1 MKIKLL
7 FLLIFLPY
15 LAFSQ
20 HQLLQLNAEERYWY
34 ENALLRDSQQV
45 HRSIRPWRTQEL
57 RSYSRKA
64 DLLPDTVLKKGGFG
78 DWLVRKA
85 LYEDLLSAR
94 GEDYYLSVNPIVHFR
109 GGNEAASDFNPT
121 YRNSRGVRLEVEL
134 GKVSAYSTLVETQAR
149 LPAQVQAFVQ
159 QNRGVVPGYWL
170 SKSFNRDGRDYAY
183 ATGEIA
189 YTPNANFHFR
199 LGQGKQ
205 FIGEGYRSMLISDN
219 TVNYPFFR
227 METSFWKF
235 RYVNTWAILND
246 LRPSVQRGD
255 IYGKKY
261 LSMHYLS
268 INIGQ
273 RLNLGLFEGI
283 MWGDELN
290 RYGFDLSFLNPV
302 ILYRP
307 LEFKQGFRGGNTLMG
322 LQASY
327 QFKNG
332 MLAYGQ
338 MALDEFNSS
347 AVFNWSE
354 GNWVNMMAW
363 QLGLKWG
370 DALGIRNLF
379 LRSEYNIARPYTYAH
394 REIITNWGHYQQP
407 LAHPWGANFEEFLLR
422 AHYRTG
428 RWSFLAALHYGDL
441 GRDAEDENWGGDI
454 YQSWESR
461 PSNTGVFVGQGQSSD
476 LTYFRIE
483 STFTLNPRY
492 NLQLHAGYQN
502 RSETATVGGF
512 PDSRWWYVGLRT
524 NVYDSYQDF

>member
-1 MKIKLL
+1 MKLKNL
-7 FLLIFLPY
+7 FLFILLPY
-15 LAFSQ
+15 CASSQ
-20 HQLLQLNAEERYWY
+20 HQLLQLNAEERFWY
-34 ENALLRDSQQV
+34 ENTLLRDTQQI
-45 HRSIRPWRTQEL
+45 HSSIRPWRTKEL
-57 RSYSRKA
+57 LPYSRKS
-64 DLLPDTVLKKGGFG
+64 DILPDTVLKKGGLG
-78 DWLVRKA
+78 DWLVRKT

-94 GEDYYLSVNPIVHFR
+94 GDDYYLTANPIAVFQ
-109 GGNEAASDFNPT
+109 GGNDAAGTTNPA
-121 YRNSRGVRLEVEL
+121 YRNSRGVRLEVAL
-134 GKVSAYSTLVETQAR
+134 GKVSVYSTLVETQAR
-149 LPAQVQAFVQ
+149 LPAHVQAFVQ
-159 QNRGVVPGYWL
+159 QNRGVVPSYWL
-170 SKSFNRDGRDYAY
+170 SKSFQEDGRDYAY
-183 ATGEIA
+183 TAGEIA
-189 YTPNANFHFR
+189 YTPNQNFHFR

-246 LRPSVQRGD
+246 LRPSVQRGNVF
-255 IYGKKY
+255 GKKY

-307 LEFKQGFRGGNTLMG
+307 LEFKQGFAGGNTLLG

-327 QFKNG
+327 QFGNG
-332 MLAYGQ
+332 MMAYGQ
-338 MALDEFNSS
+338 MALDEFLSS

-363 QLGLKWG
+363 QVGLKWG

-379 LRSEYNIARPYTYAH
+379 LRAEYNLARPYTYAH
-394 REIITNWGHYQQP
+394 REVITNWGHYQQP

-428 RWSFLAALHYGDL
+428 RWSLLAALHYGNL
-441 GRDAEDENWGGDI
+441 GRNGEGENWGGDI
-454 YQSWESR
+454 FQSWEDRSLD
-461 PSNTGVFVGQGQSSD
+461 TGVFVGQGNASN
-476 LTYFRIE
+476 LTFFRIE
-483 STFTLNPRY
+483 SSFTLNPHY

-512 PDSRWWYVGLRT
+512 PDSRWFYVGLRT
-524 NVYDSYQDF
+524 NVYDSYSDF